1 MNAMK
6 KIRRCLSVLAAIGG
20 ALLALGGAAPA
31 ALASLAPPDPGQGGV
46 VPLPAVQTIVTGG
59 MPGWQVALIAA
70 GAAVVAAV
78 IAVLAD
84 RARVARHIVAAGPD
98 GS

>member
-6 KIRRCLSVLAAIGG
+6 KTRRCLSVLAAVGG

-46 VPLPAVQTIVTGG
+46 VPVPVQTIVTGG
-59 MPGWQVALIAA
+59 MPGWQIALIAA

-84 RARVARHIVAAGPD
+84 RARVARHIVAARPD

>member
-1 MNAMK
+1 MK
-6 KIRRCLSVLAAIGG
+6 KIRRCLSVLAATGG
-20 ALLALGGAAPA
+20 ALLAFGGVAPA

-46 VPLPAVQTIVTGG
+46 VPGPAVHTIVTGG
-59 MPGWQVALIAA
+59 TPGWQIALIAA
-70 GAAVVAAV
+70 GTAAVAAV

-84 RARVARHIVAAGPD
+84 RARVARHIVAARPD

>member
-6 KIRRCLSVLAAIGG
+6 KIRRCLSVLAVMGG
-20 ALLALGGAAPA
+20 ALLALGGAASA

-46 VPLPAVQTIVTGG
+46 VPVPAVHTIVTGG
-59 MPGWQVALIAA
+59 MPGWQTALIAA

-78 IAVLAD
+78 IAVLVD
-84 RARVARHIVAAGPD
+84 RARVARHIVAARTD

>member
-6 KIRRCLSVLAAIGG
+6 KIRRCLSVLAVMGG
-20 ALLALGGAAPA
+20 ALLALGGAASA

-46 VPLPAVQTIVTGG
+46 VPVPAVHTIVTGG
-59 MPGWQVALIAA
+59 MPGWQIALIAA

-78 IAVLAD
+78 IAVLVD
-84 RARVARHIVAAGPD
+84 RARVARHIVAARTG

>member
-1 MNAMK
+1 MVPHL
-6 KIRRCLSVLAAIGG
+6 RHW
-20 ALLALGGAAPA
+20 
-31 ALASLAPPDPGQGGV
+31 LASAPPDPGQAGV
-46 VPLPAVQTIVTGG
+46 VPVPAIHTVVTGG
-59 MPGWQVALIAA
+59 MPGWQIALIAA

-84 RARVARHIVAAGPD
+84 RARVARHIMAARPD

>member
-6 KIRRCLSVLAAIGG
+6 KIRRCLSVLAVMGG
-20 ALLALGGAAPA
+20 ALLALGGAASA

-46 VPLPAVQTIVTGG
+46 VPVPAVHTIVTGG
-59 MPGWQVALIAA
+59 TPDWQIALIAA
-70 GAAVVAAV
+70 GAALVAAV
-78 IAVLAD
+78 VAVLVD
-84 RARVARHIVAAGPD
+84 RARVARHIVAARTD

>member
-6 KIRRCLSVLAAIGG
+6 KIRRCLSVLAAMGG
-20 ALLALGGAAPA
+20 ALLALAGAAPA

-46 VPLPAVQTIVTGG
+46 VPVPVQTIVTGG
-59 MPGWQVALIAA
+59 MPGWQIALIAA

-84 RARVARHIVAAGPD
+84 RARVARHIVAARPD